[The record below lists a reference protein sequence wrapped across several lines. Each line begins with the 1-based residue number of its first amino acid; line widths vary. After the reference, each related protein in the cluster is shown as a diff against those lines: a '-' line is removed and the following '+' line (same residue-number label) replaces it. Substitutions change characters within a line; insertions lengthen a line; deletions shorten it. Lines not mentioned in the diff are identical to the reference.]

1 MSVMSDL
8 FYNRDENIS
17 GVALQSALS
26 GIGTPSYGSSV
37 SFNSKLFQYDTKD
50 SYTNT
55 LPNSLNNLEATF
67 NLRYETNETNAQK
80 AAVFFEDKHGDQ
92 MFPIS
97 FNDTTYN
104 TVSGICDSY
113 SINHVNN
120 QHYELDASIVV
131 DQSPNL
137 LNWSGMNFINYT
149 LVNWAT
155 STSYDKFDI
164 IYSGVNTNKL
174 NNFYYCTEDH
184 TSSSTSAD
192 GPTGSSSKWSQEFFF
207 EPDIGFNNS
216 VNFKNERLEFKNS
229 FRQRV
234 KSNDNNATFPVDY
247 SFKNISNKQLKA
259 MVHFLEMKGGY
270 RNFRHQI
277 PSVYNRPK
285 VFYSPSWTH
294 TWNYFD
300 SNDLQVSL
308 VEDVLGIIPTD
319 T

>member
-67 NLRYETNETNAQK
+67 NLRYETNEINAQK
-80 AAVFFEDKHGDQ
+80 AAVFFEDK
-92 MFPIS
+92 
-97 FNDTTYN
+97 
-104 TVSGICDSY
+104 
-113 SINHVNN
+113 HVNN

-259 MVHFLEMKGGY
+259 MVHFLETKGGY

-277 PSVYNRPK
+277 PSIYNRPK

-294 TWNYFD
+294 TWNYFN